1 MPTVVLRLM
10 LFVRRSLESA
20 FCPLRFRRT
29 ISFRTRKSSGSL
41 CRLAANYERIKTRA
55 GRLSGARVTYGGGK
69 PPMAETIP
77 GRLAAARARRISR
90 MRYLV
95 TGGAGFIGSNT
106 VDELVRRGHSV
117 VVLDD
122 LTSGKEDN
130 LAEIRNKIT
139 FIKGSITDIEVVR
152 KAVHEAEF
160 VLHLAART
168 SVPKSVKDPIET
180 NRINIDGTLNVL
192 VAARDAKVK
201 RVVFAASSSAYGE
214 TPTLPKVEKMEPQP
228 ISPYGVTKYVGEL
241 YAQTFGR
248 CYGLE
253 NVSLRY
259 FNIFGPRQ
267 DPSSPYSGV
276 LAKFCTA
283 ALEETQPIIFGDGEQ
298 TRDFTYVENAVQA
311 NVLAFE
317 APNVSGRVF
326 NVGVGGRFS
335 LNQTVALLNKIAG
348 KSLESKYEPARD
360 GDIRDS
366 QADIS
371 RAREFL
377 GYEPAVAFEEG
388 LRRTFDWYRA
398 TQEKANATPTPA
410 SAPMPTPPK

>member
-1 MPTVVLRLM
+1 
-10 LFVRRSLESA
+10 
-20 FCPLRFRRT
+20 
-29 ISFRTRKSSGSL
+29 
-41 CRLAANYERIKTRA
+41 
-55 GRLSGARVTYGGGK
+55 
-69 PPMAETIP
+69 
-77 GRLAAARARRISR
+77 

-106 VDELVRRGHSV
+106 VDELVRRSHSV

-122 LTSGKEDN
+122 LSAGKEEN
-130 LAEIRNKIT
+130 LTEIRNKIT

-152 KAVHEAEF
+152 KAMREAEY

-168 SVPKSVKDPIET
+168 SVPRSVKDPIET

-192 VAARDAKVK
+192 VAAKELKVK

-214 TPTLPKVEKMEPQP
+214 TPTLPKLETMQPQP

-241 YAQTFGR
+241 YGQTFGR

-276 LAKFCTA
+276 LAKFCTSF
-283 ALEETQPIIFGDGEQ
+283 LEDTQPVVFGDGEQ
-298 TRDFTYVENAVQA
+298 TRDFTFVENAVQA
-311 NVLAFE
+311 NLLACE
-317 APNVSGRVF
+317 APNVSGKIF
-326 NVGVGGRFS
+326 NVGTGGRVS
-335 LNQTVALLNKIAG
+335 LNEVLRALAKITG
-348 KSLESKYEPARD
+348 KALDAKYEPARD

-371 RAREFL
+371 QAKEFL
-377 GYEPAVAFEEG
+377 GYDPQISFEDG
-388 LRRTFDWYRA
+388 LARTFDWYRESQRRTA
-398 TQEKANATPTPA
+398 AKETAAKEAPAKEPAAKAEK
-410 SAPMPTPPK
+410 

>member
-1 MPTVVLRLM
+1 
-10 LFVRRSLESA
+10 
-20 FCPLRFRRT
+20 
-29 ISFRTRKSSGSL
+29 
-41 CRLAANYERIKTRA
+41 
-55 GRLSGARVTYGGGK
+55 
-69 PPMAETIP
+69 
-77 GRLAAARARRISR
+77 

-122 LTSGKEDN
+122 LSSGKEDN
-130 LAEIRNKIT
+130 LAETRNKIT
-139 FIKGSITDIEVVR
+139 FIKGTITDIEVVR
-152 KAVHEAEF
+152 KAMHEAEY

-168 SVPKSVKDPIET
+168 SVPRSVKDPIET

-192 VAARDAKVK
+192 VAAKELKVK

-214 TPTLPKVEKMEPQP
+214 TAALPKVETMQPEP
-228 ISPYGVTKYVGEL
+228 ISPYGVTKYAGEL
-241 YAQTFGR
+241 YGQTFGR

-253 NVSLRY
+253 NVALRY

-283 ALEETQPIIFGDGEQ
+283 FLEETQPVVFGDGEQ

-311 NVLAFE
+311 NLLACE
-317 APNVSGRVF
+317 APNVSGKVF
-326 NVGVGGRFS
+326 NVGCGGRVS
-335 LNQTVALLNKIAG
+335 LNEVLRTLWEITG
-348 KSLESKYEPARD
+348 KKLEAKYEPPRD

-371 RAREFL
+371 QAREYL
-377 GYEPAVAFEEG
+377 GYEPQVGFEEG
-388 LRRTFDWYRA
+388 LARTFAWYRS
-398 TQEKANATPTPA
+398 TQAKAQAQSEK
-410 SAPMPTPPK
+410 

>member
-1 MPTVVLRLM
+1 
-10 LFVRRSLESA
+10 
-20 FCPLRFRRT
+20 
-29 ISFRTRKSSGSL
+29 
-41 CRLAANYERIKTRA
+41 
-55 GRLSGARVTYGGGK
+55 
-69 PPMAETIP
+69 
-77 GRLAAARARRISR
+77 

-122 LTSGKEDN
+122 LSSGKEDN

-152 KAVHEAEF
+152 KAMHEAEY

-168 SVPKSVKDPIET
+168 SVPRSVKDPIET
-180 NRINIDGTLNVL
+180 NKINIDGTLNVL
-192 VAARDAKVK
+192 VAAKELKVK

-214 TPTLPKVEKMEPQP
+214 TPTLPKVETMQPQP
-228 ISPYGVTKYVGEL
+228 ISPYGVTKFVGEL
-241 YAQTFGR
+241 YGQTFGR

-253 NVSLRY
+253 NVALRY

-283 ALEETQPIIFGDGEQ
+283 FLEDTQPLVFGDGEQ
-298 TRDFTYVENAVQA
+298 TRDFTYVDNAVQA
-311 NVLAFE
+311 NLLACE

-326 NVGVGGRFS
+326 NVGVGGRVS
-335 LNQTVALLNKIAG
+335 LNDVLAELGKITG
-348 KSLESKYEPARD
+348 KQLEAKYDPPRD

-371 RAREFL
+371 QAREFL
-377 GYEPAVAFEEG
+377 GYDPQVSFEEG
-388 LRRTFDWYRA
+388 LARTFEWYRE
-398 TQEKANATPTPA
+398 TQAKAAAKAEK
-410 SAPMPTPPK
+410 